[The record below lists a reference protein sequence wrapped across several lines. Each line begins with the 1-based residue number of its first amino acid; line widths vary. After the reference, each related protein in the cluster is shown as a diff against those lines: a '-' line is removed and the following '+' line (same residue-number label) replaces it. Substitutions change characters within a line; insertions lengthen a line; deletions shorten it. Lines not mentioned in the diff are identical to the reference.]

1 MAHKSSVNFK
11 LIHFLLW
18 IKGSHQIPNIEAF
31 VGSGES
37 LPNFSCHFRNHNSV
51 FFFQILHHSSAP
63 CKAPLYFFRPNVIY
77 FAPNKPIKVQFLIL
91 LSAQVKIHQIL
102 VIFETI
108 NQFFFN
114 FCITPHRH
122 ET

>member
-37 LPNFSCHFRNHNSV
+37 LPNFSCHFRN
-51 FFFQILHHSSAP
+51 
-63 CKAPLYFFRPNVIY
+63 
-77 FAPNKPIKVQFLIL
+77 
-91 LSAQVKIHQIL
+91 QIL

>member
-1 MAHKSSVNFK
+1 MAHNSSVNFK
-11 LIHFLLW
+11 FIHFLLW
-18 IKGSHQIPNIEAF
+18 IKGSHQILNIETF

-37 LPNFSCHFRNHNSV
+37 LPNFSCHFRNHNSG
-51 FFFQILHHSSAP
+51 FFFQISHHSSVP

-77 FAPNKPIKVQFLIL
+77 FAQNKPIQVQFLIL

-114 FCITPHRH
+114 FYITPHRH